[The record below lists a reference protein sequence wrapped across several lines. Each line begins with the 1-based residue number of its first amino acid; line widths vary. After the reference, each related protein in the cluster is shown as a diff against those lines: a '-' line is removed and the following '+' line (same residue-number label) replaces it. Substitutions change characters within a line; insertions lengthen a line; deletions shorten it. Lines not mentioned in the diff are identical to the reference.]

1 MTIENAKKRIFNCPY
16 LNAIVF
22 AFIITLISISVSCSP
37 DPVTSEVQHVELT
50 QFETIIAY
58 EDNTLATPTILKY
71 DGHSNLFVYDYGIG
85 HILKLDKSGNIVKKI
100 GQEGSGP
107 GEFIYVSNM
116 VLLNDFL
123 FLVDYAQFYIHKF
136 SVMGEYHASLDYGAL
151 GYFFELPPMNPSL
164 IRAPDP
170 TGEPYIHS
178 IDKVMF
184 STLGGDDD
192 SFHSIYEIR
201 DWEGRH
207 LAYLGKI
214 PEGAAFTMDQS
225 EYRNSITDREVPAI
239 EKTNVFPIN
248 DQRNHDEIFLIY
260 SSLPKIMKYN
270 SSGEKLWKKE
280 VPYLP
285 EIDSV
290 ASGIYKNM
298 ENLRPGLRM
307 KVNKYVAGTSTPN
320 GDLYLAINSHPENI
334 NSLWIH
340 RFNKN
345 GELTERFNIESETT
359 IPPIFDVDH
368 ENRSI
373 FVITEEGE
381 IRAYSF

>member
-1 MTIENAKKRIFNCPY
+1 MHQNRIFNSQH
-16 LNAIVF
+16 LNRMVF
-22 AFIITLISISVSCSP
+22 ACIVILTTISVSCSP
-37 DPVTSEVQHVELT
+37 DPVTSEIQPVKLT
-50 QFETIIAY
+50 KYETIVAY

-71 DGHSNLFVYDYGIG
+71 DGHSYLYVYDYGIG
-85 HILKLDKSGNIVKKI
+85 HVLKLDKSGNIVKKI
-100 GQEGSGP
+100 GQEGRGP
-107 GEFIYVSNM
+107 GEFIHLSNM
-116 VLLNDFL
+116 VLLNDYL

-136 SVMGEYHASLDYGAL
+136 GINGEYHASLDYGAL

-170 TGEPYIHS
+170 TGDPYIHS
-178 IDKVMF
+178 ADKVMF
-184 STLGGDDD
+184 STLNGDDD
-192 SFHSIYEIR
+192 SFHSIYEFR
-201 DWEGRH
+201 DWEGSH
-207 LAYLGKI
+207 VAYLGKI

-248 DQRNHDEIFLIY
+248 DQRYNDELFLIY

-270 SSGEKLWKKE
+270 SSGDKIWKKE
-280 VPYLP
+280 VPHLP

-290 ASGIYKNM
+290 AAGIYKNL

-307 KVNKYVAGTSTPN
+307 KLNKYLAGTSTPN
-320 GDLYLAINSHPENI
+320 GGLYLAINSHPENI

-345 GELTERFNIESETT
+345 GELTGRFNIESETT

-368 ENRSI
+368 ENQRV